1 MTIMQADLFAQDAT
15 ERNSLSESRRSVIR
29 ARLEA
34 VLSKLEASSTFPWND
49 PLDATHEENRFQHD
63 SEMLGEEGR
72 TLWARFDQEMERLY
86 AEQSAPSTREVN
98 ASPQT

>member
-34 VLSKLEASSTFPWND
+34 VLSKLEASSSFPWND
-49 PLDATHEENRFQHD
+49 PLDATHEENRFED
-63 SEMLGEEGR
+63 DAELLGEEGKM
-72 TLWARFDQEMERLY
+72 LWVRFDRQMSRLY
-86 AEQSAPSTREVN
+86 AEHADFATRGE
-98 ASPQT
+98 